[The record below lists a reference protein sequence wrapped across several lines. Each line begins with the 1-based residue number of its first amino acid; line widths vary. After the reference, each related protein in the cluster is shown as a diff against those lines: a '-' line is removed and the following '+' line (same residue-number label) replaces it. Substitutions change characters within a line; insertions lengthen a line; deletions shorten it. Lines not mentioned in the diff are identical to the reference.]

1 MCLRTSLL
9 TPMPAKTLEA
19 WLEHLEHAH
28 SKPIDLS
35 LERAA
40 EVAARMH
47 LRPAGKI
54 LTVAGTNGKGSTV
67 ATANALLRAQG
78 VQVGVFTSPHILS
91 FNERIVI
98 NDTCASDE
106 AIVDAFEAIERA
118 RGDISL
124 TYYEFSALAAA
135 TIFERAKVDV
145 WILEVGLGGRL
156 DAVNIFDADVT
167 VVTSIDLDHQ
177 DYLGGTRELI
187 AIEKAGVARAGA
199 PCVVAESNLPQSLLP
214 QLRRIGA
221 ECVCVNAQYELTVEQ
236 AHWSGTWQ
244 SSEGQVSLGGV
255 PRSALLPSNLGAGV
269 QSVLSLGYDLPRNA
283 STLLTDLQVP
293 GRREVRVVQNR
304 TVLIDVA
311 HNPAAIHALN
321 EYIQTRF
328 AEKTCRAVF
337 SAMIDK
343 DTGTMFALA
352 ADTISHWYLPN
363 QSQNPRV
370 ARALDLK
377 NVLVGT
383 MGAIASCYDTVAQA
397 CEAMWQESQQDDL
410 LLIIGSFTTVAAFEV
425 WADET
430 EN

>member
-1 MCLRTSLL
+1 
-9 TPMPAKTLEA
+9 MPAKTLEA

-40 EVAARMH
+40 EVAARLG

-67 ATANALLRAQG
+67 ATVNALLRAQG
-78 VQVGVFTSPHILS
+78 VAVGVFTSPHIVS
-91 FNERIVI
+91 FNERIVM
-98 NDTCASDE
+98 NDKLASDA
-106 AIVDAFEAIERA
+106 AIVDAFEAIEQA

-135 TIFERAKVDV
+135 FIFQRAQVDV

-156 DAVNIFDADVT
+156 DAVNIFDADVA

-177 DYLGGTRELI
+177 EYLGDTRELI

-199 PCVVAESNLPQSLLP
+199 PCVVAESNLPRTLLP
-214 QLRRIGA
+214 ELNRIGA
-221 ECVCVNAQYELTVEQ
+221 VTVCVNTDYELRFD
-236 AHWSGTWQ
+236 ALHWSGAWQ
-244 SSEGQVSLGGV
+244 SSEGHISLTNL
-255 PRSALLPSNLGAGV
+255 PRSALLPSNLAAGV
-269 QSVLSLGYDLPRNA
+269 QAVLCLGYGLPGNA
-283 STLLTDLQVP
+283 SAVLTSLQVP
-293 GRREVRVVQNR
+293 GRREIRDVQNR
-304 TVLIDVA
+304 TVLVDVA
-311 HNPAAIHALN
+311 HNPAAIKALA
-321 EYIQTRF
+321 EFVEARF
-328 AEKTCRAVF
+328 APKTCRAVF

-352 ADTISHWYLPN
+352 ADTVSHWYLPN
-363 QSQNPRV
+363 QSHNPRV
-370 ARALDLK
+370 AKALELK
-377 NVLVGT
+377 AILQNATGH
-383 MGAIASCYDTVAQA
+383 GAKCYGTVAHA
-397 CEAMWQESQQDDL
+397 CEAMWQESEQDDL

-425 WADET
+425 WARQT

>member
-1 MCLRTSLL
+1 
-9 TPMPAKTLEA
+9 MPAKTLEA

-40 EVAARMH
+40 QVAVRMG

-67 ATANALLRAQG
+67 ATVNALLRARG

-91 FNERIVI
+91 FNERIVV
-98 NDTCASDE
+98 NDELASDG
-106 AIVDAFEAIERA
+106 AIVAAFDAIEQA

-135 TIFERAKVDV
+135 VIFQNAEVDV

-156 DAVNIFDADVT
+156 DAVNIFDADVA

-177 DYLGGTRELI
+177 DYLGDTRELI

-199 PCVVAESNLPQSLLP
+199 PCIVADSNLPTTLIPELD
-214 QLRRIGA
+214 RIGA
-221 ECVCVNAQYELTVEQ
+221 VTVCVDTDYELRFDPLY
-236 AHWSGTWQ
+236 WSGSWQ
-244 SSEGQVSLGGV
+244 SSEGRIALDNL
-255 PRSALLPSNLGAGV
+255 PRSALLPTNLAAGV
-269 QSVLSLGYDLPRNA
+269 QAVLSLGYELPVNA
-283 STLLTDLQVP
+283 GAVLTSLQVP
-293 GRREVRVVQNR
+293 GRREIRVVKNR
-304 TVLIDVA
+304 TVLVDVA
-311 HNPAAIHALN
+311 HNPAAIKALAQF
-321 EYIQTRF
+321 IAVRF
-328 AEKTCRAVF
+328 GDKTCRAVF

-343 DTGTMFALA
+343 DTGTMFTLA
-352 ADTISHWYLPN
+352 ADSIGHWYLAN
-363 QSQNPRV
+363 QLENPRV
-370 ARALDLK
+370 AKAPDLK
-377 NVLVGT
+377 NVLSATTSLKG
-383 MGAIASCYDTVAQA
+383 SCFDSVAQA
-397 CEAMWQESQQDDL
+397 CEAMWQESQQDDV

-425 WADET
+425 WARQT

>member
-1 MCLRTSLL
+1 
-9 TPMPAKTLEA
+9 MPAKTLEA

-40 EVAARMH
+40 EVAAR
-47 LRPAGKI
+47 LRLRSAGKT

-67 ATANALLRAQG
+67 ATVNALLRAQG
-78 VQVGVFTSPHILS
+78 VAVGVFTSPHIVS

-98 NDTCASDE
+98 NDELASDA
-106 AIVDAFEAIERA
+106 AIVDAFEAIEQA
-118 RGDISL
+118 RGEISL

-135 TIFERAKVDV
+135 FIFQQAQVDV

-156 DAVNIFDADVT
+156 DAVNIFDADVA

-177 DYLGGTRELI
+177 DYLGDTRELI

-199 PCVVAESNLPQSLLP
+199 PCVVAESNLPRTLLP
-214 QLRRIGA
+214 ELNRIGA
-221 ECVCVNAQYELTVEQ
+221 VTVRVDTDYELRFDPFR
-236 AHWSGTWQ
+236 WSGKWQ
-244 SSEGQVSLGGV
+244 SSEGHINLTNL
-255 PRSALLPSNLGAGV
+255 PRSALLPSNLAAGV
-269 QSVLSLGYDLPRNA
+269 QALLCLGYGLPGNA
-283 STLLTDLQVP
+283 SAVLTSLQVP
-293 GRREVRVVQNR
+293 GRREIRDLQNR
-304 TVLIDVA
+304 TVLVDVA
-311 HNPAAIHALN
+311 HNPAAIKALA
-321 EYIQTRF
+321 EFVEARF
-328 AEKTCRAVF
+328 APKTCRAVF

-363 QSQNPRV
+363 QAHNTRV
-370 ARALDLK
+370 AKALELK
-377 NVLVGT
+377 AVLENVAGQ
-383 MGAIASCYDTVAQA
+383 GAKCYDTVAHA

-425 WADET
+425 WARQT

>member
-1 MCLRTSLL
+1 VYLRTNLL
-9 TPMPAKTLEA
+9 TQMPAKTLEA

-40 EVAARMH
+40 QVAVRMG

-67 ATANALLRAQG
+67 ATVNALLRARG

-91 FNERIVI
+91 FNERIVV
-98 NDTCASDE
+98 NDELASDG
-106 AIVDAFEAIERA
+106 AIVAAFDAIEQA

-135 TIFERAKVDV
+135 VIFQNAEVDV

-156 DAVNIFDADVT
+156 DAVNIFDADVA

-177 DYLGGTRELI
+177 DYLGDTRELI

-199 PCVVAESNLPQSLLP
+199 PCIVADSNLPTTLIPELD
-214 QLRRIGA
+214 RIGA
-221 ECVCVNAQYELTVEQ
+221 VTVCVDTDYELRFDPLY
-236 AHWSGTWQ
+236 WSGSWQ
-244 SSEGQVSLGGV
+244 SSEGRIALDNL
-255 PRSALLPSNLGAGV
+255 PRSALLPTNLAAGV
-269 QSVLSLGYDLPRNA
+269 QAVLSLGYELPVNA
-283 STLLTDLQVP
+283 GAVLTSLQVP
-293 GRREVRVVQNR
+293 GRREIRVVKNR
-304 TVLIDVA
+304 TVLVDVA
-311 HNPAAIHALN
+311 HNPAAIKALAQF
-321 EYIQTRF
+321 IAVRF
-328 AEKTCRAVF
+328 GDKTCRAVF

-343 DTGTMFALA
+343 DTGTMFTLA
-352 ADTISHWYLPN
+352 ADSIGHWYLAN
-363 QSQNPRV
+363 QLENPRV
-370 ARALDLK
+370 AKAPDLK
-377 NVLVGT
+377 NVLSATTSLKG
-383 MGAIASCYDTVAQA
+383 SCFDSVAQA
-397 CEAMWQESQQDDL
+397 CEAMWQESQQDDV

-425 WADET
+425 WARQT

>member
-1 MCLRTSLL
+1 
-9 TPMPAKTLEA
+9 MPAKTLEA

-40 EVAARMH
+40 EVAAR
-47 LRPAGKI
+47 LRLCSAGKI

-67 ATANALLRAQG
+67 ATVNALLRAQG
-78 VQVGVFTSPHILS
+78 VAVGVFTSPHIVS

-98 NDTCASDE
+98 NDELASDA
-106 AIVDAFEAIERA
+106 AIVDAFEAIEQA
-118 RGDISL
+118 RGEISL

-135 TIFERAKVDV
+135 FIFQQAQVDV

-156 DAVNIFDADVT
+156 DAVNIFDADVA

-177 DYLGGTRELI
+177 DYLGDTRELI

-199 PCVVAESNLPQSLLP
+199 PCVVAESNLPRTLLP
-214 QLRRIGA
+214 ELNRIGA
-221 ECVCVNAQYELTVEQ
+221 VTVRVNTDYELRFDPFR
-236 AHWSGTWQ
+236 WSGKWQ
-244 SSEGQVSLGGV
+244 SSEGHINLTNL
-255 PRSALLPSNLGAGV
+255 PRSALLPSNLAAGV
-269 QSVLSLGYDLPRNA
+269 QALLCLGYGLPGNA
-283 STLLTDLQVP
+283 SAVLTSLQVP
-293 GRREVRVVQNR
+293 GRREIRDLQNR
-304 TVLIDVA
+304 TVLVDVA
-311 HNPAAIHALN
+311 HNPAAIKALA
-321 EYIQTRF
+321 EFVEARF
-328 AEKTCRAVF
+328 APKTCRAVF

-363 QSQNPRV
+363 QAHNPRV
-370 ARALDLK
+370 AKALELK
-377 NVLVGT
+377 AVLENGT
-383 MGAIASCYDTVAQA
+383 GHGAKCYDTVAHA

-425 WADET
+425 WARQT